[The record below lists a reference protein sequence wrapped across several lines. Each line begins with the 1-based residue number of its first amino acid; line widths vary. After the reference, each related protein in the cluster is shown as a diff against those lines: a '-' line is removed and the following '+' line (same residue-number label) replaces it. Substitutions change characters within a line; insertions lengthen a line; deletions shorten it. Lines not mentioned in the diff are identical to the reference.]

1 MTARIHR
8 RRLLTAAAGGA
19 LAAAL
24 PLASCGRAPNA
35 AALPA
40 IRINDDFSVIAA
52 SGGNVLAARGAD
64 GVVLVDGGFAEEA
77 PSVLA
82 SVAEA
87 FPRAPIAALVD
98 SHWRR
103 NVTGLNETLGK
114 RGVKIVAHENTK
126 QWLAHEVFVRWE
138 NKTYEPLP
146 EVALP
151 TETFYADA
159 RLPFGD
165 AEIEL
170 GHLLQAH
177 TDGDVYVRFPAANVL
192 ATGGAITNDAW
203 PLLDWW
209 TGGYIGGLL
218 DAFTTLLAIADDA
231 TIIAPGSG
239 PVMTRAE
246 LQAQNDMYLEV
257 FERLAT
263 LLKDSMSPAEA
274 VAARPTQGFKEEWG
288 DPDLFV
294 ELAFRSF
301 YGHLRGNTR
310 LGPMP

>member
-1 MTARIHR
+1 MKARVHR
-8 RRLLTAAAGGA
+8 RQLLKVAAGGFVGA
-19 LAAAL
+19 VL
-24 PLASCGRAPNA
+24 PLASCGRAPA

-40 IRINDDFSVIAA
+40 TLLLDDVAVIAA
-52 SGGNVLAARGAD
+52 AGGNVLAARGPD
-64 GVVLVDGGFAEEA
+64 GVVLVDGGFEAES

-82 SVAEA
+82 TVTET
-87 FPRAPIAALVD
+87 FGRATVKALFNT
-98 SHWRR
+98 HWHRGQ
-103 NVTGLNETLGK
+103 TGSNETLGK
-114 RGVKIVAHENTK
+114 AGTRIIAHENTK

-151 TETFYADA
+151 NETFYSTASMA
-159 RLPFGD
+159 WGD
-165 AEIEL
+165 AAIEY
-170 GHLLQAH
+170 GHMLQAH
-177 TDGDVYVRFPAANVL
+177 TDGDIYVRFPAANVL
-192 ATGGAITNDAW
+192 ATGGAVTNDAW
-203 PLLDWW
+203 PVLDWW

-218 DAFTTLLAIADDA
+218 DAFTIMLAIADDA
-231 TIIAPGSG
+231 TIVVPGSG

-246 LQAQNDMYLEV
+246 LQEQNDMYLEV
-257 FERLAT
+257 FDRLGT

-274 VAARPTQGFKEEWG
+274 VAAKPTQGFKEEWG

-301 YGHLRGNTR
+301 YGHLRGNQR